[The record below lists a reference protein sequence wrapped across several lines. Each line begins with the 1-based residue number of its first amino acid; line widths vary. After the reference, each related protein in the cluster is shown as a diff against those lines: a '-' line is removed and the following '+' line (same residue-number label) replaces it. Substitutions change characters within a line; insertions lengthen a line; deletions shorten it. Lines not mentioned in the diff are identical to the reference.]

1 MINILCLFLLNTMYF
16 VCNLYPKHIVEV
28 NSPFSVVINLLFYIL
43 LSVLLVISISKNKNV
58 FSKHIFS
65 PLEKFSQKVEI
76 KKIVLIIAIK
86 IAFDIILLL
95 LNSIL
100 KSNVLYAYDFA
111 TVLIWVILY
120 NVCAGKE
127 NNLFLKK
134 KGSFV
139 IAALLGLL
147 SLSTIGNYEI
157 IKEYSDML
165 LKYYSGHARLEN
177 VINNYDFL
185 FGVKNFFLDTLTG
198 AILILSHCVFN
209 KTGEKEQKIVVKLII
224 RSSFLIFIAIVLMG
238 IKYLVLPVNC
248 LLNVNIRGSD
258 SNENSQSSGFDANT
272 KITRINRIAN
282 SSIEKTVYLKTEN
295 QILYNGA
302 VVSEYDSADDLAAY
316 SFEINGN
323 QMAMNGRFQ
332 KLDIESECYLYKD
345 EAICFVEDGVPV
357 VVCSGNE
364 KIKKY
369 DTLTTAYKYIIENEY
384 WEFFDSASIYLLE
397 YDSDFINP
405 YLNRYSKGEFSADE
419 LNSLDEAQ
427 IKTDYIKQISNKIG

>member
-1 MINILCLFLLNTMYF
+1 
-16 VCNLYPKHIVEV
+16 
-28 NSPFSVVINLLFYIL
+28 
-43 LSVLLVISISKNKNV
+43 
-58 FSKHIFS
+58 
-65 PLEKFSQKVEI
+65 
-76 KKIVLIIAIK
+76 
-86 IAFDIILLL
+86 
-95 LNSIL
+95 
-100 KSNVLYAYDFA
+100 
-111 TVLIWVILY
+111 LIWVILY

-397 YDSDFINP
+397 YDSDFIKP